1 MQTNGPL
8 MLLKRNKSTEHMM
21 KLRNLHPL
29 VHEPK
34 TNIFNQAEKLPQQG
48 RKSRD
53 LLAIDH
59 ENSVWIFNKMED
71 RSKPIIEEE
80 IRKLHK
86 KKIYWGIKYHKT
98 SLAIEVSYAWY
109 L

>member
-8 MLLKRNKSTEHMM
+8 ILLEKNKSTEHMM
-21 KLRNLHPL
+21 KLRKLHPL

-34 TNIFNQAEKLPQQG
+34 IHVFNQAEKLPQQG

-59 ENSVWIFNKMED
+59 ENSV
-71 RSKPIIEEE
+71 
-80 IRKLHK
+80 
-86 KKIYWGIKYHKT
+86 
-98 SLAIEVSYAWY
+98 
-109 L
+109 